1 MNFKNTLN
9 PISDGYVRTSICSS
23 KSFSEIFR
31 NKKLES
37 QGLMR
42 FKAFL
47 EEDSSAVIAQMGK
60 IRDQMRVI
68 RMKRQLE
75 KEKESLAAMQRGG
88 GLAQIELEKTSSN
101 DTVLCGAN

>member
-1 MNFKNTLN
+1 MCARAFTLQSLFL
-9 PISDGYVRTSICSS
+9 I
-23 KSFSEIFR
+23 IFR

-47 EEDSSAVIAQMGK
+47 EEDSSAVIAQMVN

-68 RMKRQLE
+68 RMKRQLA
-75 KEKESLAAMQRGG
+75 KEKESLESMKREKREKRGTG
-88 GLAQIELEKTSSN
+88 INKNTYS
-101 DTVLCGAN
+101 